1 MFSTKQPY
9 ILYIKEKKHKKIK
22 TPSCSFLPEGA

>member
-1 MFSTKQPY
+1 MYSTKQPY